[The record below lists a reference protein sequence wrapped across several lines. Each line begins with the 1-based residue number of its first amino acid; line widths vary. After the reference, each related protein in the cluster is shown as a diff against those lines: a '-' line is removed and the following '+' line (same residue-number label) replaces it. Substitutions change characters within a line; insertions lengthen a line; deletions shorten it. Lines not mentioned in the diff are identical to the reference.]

1 MMEANSMK
9 LAEYLFA
16 RLKQLGVD
24 SMHGVPGDY
33 NLTLLDY
40 VEPSGLLWV
49 GSANELNA
57 GYAADG
63 YARIKGVGA
72 LITTFGVGELSAIN
86 AIAGAFTER
95 AAVVHI
101 VGTPKRSSQD
111 TRAMIHHTMTDGD
124 YRHFGL
130 MAKHVTIAQT
140 SLLDARTAPGQI
152 DEVLRQCLIHSRP
165 VYIEV
170 PVDMVDVPVL
180 KANLETSLYPAES
193 VSDPSL
199 ESTVQTVLDKIYAA
213 KQPVILVDGETRSL
227 KLMESAEAFVKSTSW
242 PTFTSNAGKGLID
255 MTLPNVHGIYLG
267 SSADTKTQS
276 FMNSADLI
284 VCFGPHFS
292 STNSYNWTSVPDPK
306 KTISFTQSGVQT
318 GEGMLYQISIQQT
331 VKHIIQR
338 LDSSRVMKYDTAL
351 ELPQEKAVP
360 FSDVSPTDQIR
371 QDKAWKVMA
380 NILRPGDILM
390 GETGTPGYGSREMPL
405 PKHARLFNPITWLS
419 IGYMLPACQGA
430 ALAQRELAA
439 ADKWY
444 DVQNPRTILLIGD
457 GSFQMTVQEMSTII
471 RHKLD
476 VIIFLINNDGYTIER
491 CIHGLNERYN
501 DIAPWRYLK
510 APDLFGAPED
520 TFTAQARTYGELQS
534 LLGDPKLV
542 DGKGLRMVEIFMD
555 KLDCPA
561 GPLMDLLQKQQ
572 KG

>member
-1 MMEANSMK
+1 MK
-9 LAEYLFA
+9 LADYLFA
-16 RLKQLGVD
+16 RLKQLGVEAV
-24 SMHGVPGDY
+24 HGVPGDY

-40 VEPSGLLWV
+40 VEPAGLDWV

-63 YARIKGVGA
+63 YARVKGVGA

-101 VGTPKRSSQD
+101 VGTPGRSSQD

-124 YRHFGL
+124 YRHFGQ
-130 MAKHVTIAQT
+130 MAKHVTVAQT
-140 SLLDARTAPGQI
+140 DLRDARTAPAQI

-170 PVDMVDVPVL
+170 PVDMVDAPVS
-180 KANLETSLYPAES
+180 KGNLESSLYPPETVPDAKLDKA
-193 VSDPSL
+193 VAKVL
-199 ESTVQTVLDKIYAA
+199 EKIYAA
-213 KQPVILVDGETRSL
+213 KQPVIFVDSETRSL
-227 KLMESAEAFVKSTSW
+227 KLAEAAEAFIKTTGW

-267 SSADTKTQS
+267 SSATSATQS
-276 FMNSADLI
+276 FMSSTDLV

-292 STNSYNWTSVPDPK
+292 STNTYNWTSMPDSK
-306 KTISFTQSGVQT
+306 KTVSFTQSGVQT
-318 GEGMLYQISIQQT
+318 AEGMLYQISIQQT
-331 VKHIIQR
+331 VRHILEK
-338 LDSSRVMKYDTAL
+338 LDSAKVMKYDTQL
-351 ELPQEKAVP
+351 DLPKQELVS
-360 FSDVSPTDQIR
+360 FSEVSPKDPIK
-371 QDKAWKVMA
+371 QDKTWKLLGNV
-380 NILRPGDILM
+380 LRPGDILM
-390 GETGTPGYGSREMPL
+390 GETGTPGYGAREMAL
-405 PKHARLFNPITWLS
+405 PKNVRLFNPITWLS

-439 ADKWY
+439 KDKWHG
-444 DVQNPRTILLIGD
+444 VSNPRTVLLIGD
-457 GSFQMTVQEMSTII
+457 GSFQMTVQELSTII

-491 CIHGLNERYN
+491 CIHGLHEKYN

-510 APDLFGAPED
+510 APSLFGAPED
-520 TFTAQARTYGELQS
+520 TFTAQARTYGELQEV
-534 LLGDPKLV
+534 LEDKRLK
-542 DGKGLRMVEIFMD
+542 DGKGLRMVEVFMD

-561 GPLMDLLQKQQ
+561 GPLMDLLKKQL
-572 KG
+572 